1 MMRLLYRML
10 LPISNQY
17 FMQQGG
23 GCLKGKNFNNMT
35 AFLLKSPLY
44 KRNCSKLKN
53 IIAFLRGSSETIN
66 GYIFTSHHCLGSCK
80 KWVKESTMWGQR
92 RKRIKANDKFSW
104 FRKDTLFRL
113 SNLLYSLFLHVLK
126 VFQKLTLWWKVPF
139 YFSAHL
145 LFFSG
150 GGGEDIESI
159 LVS

>member
-66 GYIFTSHHCLGSCK
+66 GYIFTSHHCLGSWKNGLKSQQCGDREE
-80 KWVKESTMWGQR
+80 KELRQMTSFLDLEKTPFLYWAICYTHSSCMSSKYFKNWPC
-92 RKRIKANDKFSW
+92 DEKFLSIS
-104 FRKDTLFRL
+104 RL
-113 SNLLYSLFLHVLK
+113 ICFS
-126 VFQKLTLWWKVPF
+126 FQEEEK
-139 YFSAHL
+139 
-145 LFFSG
+145 
-150 GGGEDIESI
+150 I
-159 LVS
+159 